1 MQSCRMT
8 LDEHPGYNPHAV
20 PFCLEQPF
28 SMPGEQT
35 FRQRQLAEKN
45 PLLRLEPGFETS
57 QTFTMLF
64 ETALDKALR
73 DMENWRRGNN
83 LQPLLG
89 PPCGVLLQGGH
100 TGRGSCEADDYSLLC
115 TGGAANGTYYGS

>member
-35 FRQRQLAEKN
+35 FRQRQLAEKKSVT
-45 PLLRLEPGFETS
+45 EAGTGF
-57 QTFTMLF
+57 
-64 ETALDKALR
+64 
-73 DMENWRRGNN
+73 
-83 LQPLLG
+83 
-89 PPCGVLLQGGH
+89 
-100 TGRGSCEADDYSLLC
+100 
-115 TGGAANGTYYGS
+115 